1 MSMIQFFN
9 QGTSVQTAV
18 GRLVLGGTM
27 ETPRDVREI
36 YGIGG
41 KKLVR
46 LGSMEA
52 AATGVQI
59 WSPDVTYIAKF
70 IRSAAGEK
78 VASFPDHTVG
88 VSDGSSRVAIW
99 TLGDCQPAELELG
112 CPENGELSA
121 TVSIWS
127 ASPSLATAGTGS
139 QQATAAA
146 GWTNNEIEV
155 KIGGTVYNTLSWTLA
170 LSNAPEW
177 ENYQDGKAAKSKG
190 LPDGIVLGN
199 EALTCTITTRKAI
212 PLASVAFYDDIV
224 ADLAISIQA
233 DNGSDEF
240 NIAMATMQPT
250 DLNRMTLSADGQ
262 HAFEHAFVSNVG
274 VKGLTVTGAA

>member
-9 QGTSVQTAV
+9 QGTAAQTAV

-27 ETPRDVREI
+27 ETPRDAREI

-41 KKLVR
+41 TKLVR

-59 WSPDVTYIAKF
+59 WAPDVTYIAKF

-88 VSDGSSRVAIW
+88 VADGGDRIAIW
-99 TLGDCQPAELELG
+99 TLKDCQPAELELG

-139 QQATAAA
+139 QQATAVV

-155 KIGGTVYNTLSWTLA
+155 KIAGAVYNTLSWTLT

-177 ENYQDGKAAKSKG
+177 ENYQDGKAAASKG

-199 EALTCTITTRKAI
+199 EALSCNITTRKPI
-212 PLASVAFYDDIV
+212 PAASIAFYGDIV
-224 ADLAISIQA
+224 TDVAISIKCNNA
-233 DNGSDEF
+233 TDEF
-240 NIAMATMQPT
+240 NIAMAAMQPT
-250 DLNRMTLSADGQ
+250 DLNRMTISADGQ
-262 HAFEHAFVSNVG
+262 HAFEHAFTSNTG
-274 VKGLTVTGAA
+274 VTGVTIAGGS